1 MFTYLGRPG
10 LPNGAQGYPK
20 DAEGSPKALK
30 FRACFRRSEMLST
43 PLARRLPLQPEVGKQ
58 DVFDVE
64 LQQRL
69 RKLCEGALLANE
81 AAVQSKIV
89 GELELCLDY
98 FRDHVRVA
106 LPAGFT
112 ASPPGVR
119 RTTRS

>member
-1 MFTYLGRPG
+1 M
-10 LPNGAQGYPK
+10 
-20 DAEGSPKALK
+20 
-30 FRACFRRSEMLST
+30 
-43 PLARRLPLQPEVGKQ
+43 GKQ

-98 FRDHVRVA
+98 FRDHVRAERVGYA
-106 LPAGFT
+106 ANRYYCIYGPQYYAEHGEQQP
-112 ASPPGVR
+112 S
-119 RTTRS
+119 